1 MQLDKE
7 IFYWTYPEPDES
19 SQCPLEFLKF
29 YFNIIL
35 PFTPWIPKWSCLIM
49 ISFM

>member
-1 MQLDKE
+1 MQLNKE
-7 IFYWTYPEPDES
+7 IYWTYPEPDES
-19 SQCPLEFLKF
+19 IQYPPLEFLKF

-35 PFTPWIPKWSCLIM
+35 PLTPRIPKWSCLLM